1 MNWLSSWIFMKCLP
15 LIVLLPTIKRFY
27 TTMFYCEIKNCIMAT
42 SSDVKHFNRLTEYQS
57 YIIIIV
63 YQMYSIQGCRSIRPI
78 LQHFR
83 HTLILVALL
92 TITFMSY
99 KNMFIGPVL
108 FNKRSGKIF
117 VQFLKFSTDTSEIW
131 RFLFIWPNN
140 FNNKESTIFKLYTLK
155 QPLSKIKNL
164 VRLIKIVIVVV
175 VRFLYPE

>member
-1 MNWLSSWIFMKCLP
+1 MYSIQMFR
-15 LIVLLPTIKRFY
+15 LIRPILQALQTHA
-27 TTMFYCEIKNCIMAT
+27 N
-42 SSDVKHFNRLTEYQS
+42 
-57 YIIIIV
+57 V
-63 YQMYSIQGCRSIRPI
+63 YQMYSIQVFRLVRPI

-83 HTLILVALL
+83 HTLILVVLL

-108 FNKRSGKIF
+108 FNKRSSKIF
-117 VQFLKFSTDTSEIW
+117 VLFLKFSTDTSEIW
-131 RFLFIWPNN
+131 RFRFIWPNN
-140 FNNKESTIFKLYTLK
+140 FNNKESKIFKSYTLK